1 MIIETPSLQF
11 VSVLPEPLSR
21 SDCFYVWPEPPK
33 PYVSQAFAKLHK
45 EVLVDIYKVRS
56 SISTQYRCL
65 GPVRPRRRRGFVF
78 KRMSLDEVNEL
89 IKERGGCFVVTDEPD
104 FWQFDMASLVGHQ
117 HALQA

>member
-1 MIIETPSLQF
+1 MIIETPSLQI

-65 GPVRPRRRRGFVF
+65 DPVRPRRRRNFVF
-78 KRMSLDEVNEL
+78 KRMSLGEVNEL
-89 IKERGGCFVVTDEPD
+89 IKERGGCFVVTDEPG
-104 FWQFDMASLVGHQ
+104 FWQFGMANLVEQ
-117 HALQA
+117 L

>member
-45 EVLVDIYKVRS
+45 E
-56 SISTQYRCL
+56 
-65 GPVRPRRRRGFVF
+65 
-78 KRMSLDEVNEL
+78 
-89 IKERGGCFVVTDEPD
+89 DEPD